1 MPTRALIPEQK
12 DEEPKAPRHRVL
24 GVLIALAAIA
34 WVHAKVTD
42 RMTTLSTFRHSAPR
56 PRAPQFVRKGLGL
69 ATLAWLLPLTVAAS
83 GNDLEPSPSP
93 SSSPL
98 PLPSPSPS
106 PGVLLANVT
115 ALPPWTCED
124 VLGFVDLLGCTPGK
138 RARTPASRG
147 QHRAHQ
153 LLMFGPVSPRLLL
166 RLGGFRLHQ
175 SRELGIHGGP
185 ARGHTG

>member
-1 MPTRALIPEQK
+1 MHPAVPTRALIPEQK
-12 DEEPKAPRHRVL
+12 DEEPKAPSRRVW
-24 GVLIALAAIA
+24 GVLMFALTAVA
-34 WVHAKVTD
+34 WVLVTD
-42 RMTTLSTFRHSAPR
+42 RVTPLSTARHSATR
-56 PRAPQFVRKGLGL
+56 PRAPPQLVRKGLGL
-69 ATLAWLLPLTVAAS
+69 AMLAWLLPLTLAAS
-83 GNDLEPSPSP
+83 DNDLEPSPSP
-93 SSSPL
+93 S
-98 PLPSPSPS
+98 
-106 PGVLLANVT
+106 PGALDFLDVLDGGT
-115 ALPPWTCED
+115 RRCED